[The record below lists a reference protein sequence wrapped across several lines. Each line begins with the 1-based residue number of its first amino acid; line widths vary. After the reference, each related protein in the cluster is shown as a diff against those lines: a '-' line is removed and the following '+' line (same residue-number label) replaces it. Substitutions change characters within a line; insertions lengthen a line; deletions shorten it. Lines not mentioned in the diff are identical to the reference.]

1 MSVYQNAKNALSVL
15 LLAGADKTVMSTFG
29 SYEDAAAAQA
39 DLNTLGAIMDSGVT
53 TKRWSRRKVQTL
65 TIDELITTSDATEVD
80 MTGSKP
86 D

>member
-15 LLAGADKTVMSTFG
+15 LLAGADKTVMGTFG

-65 TIDELITTSDATEVD
+65 TIDELITTSDSTEVD
-80 MTGSKP
+80 MTGEKP
-86 D
+86 A